1 MHLFIEGRG
10 ERVLPDTVSHSAN
23 SSEQAATETS
33 VISDYLVQFWGVM
46 HTQVGGKKRKKAPSA
61 ESIGVD

>member
-46 HTQVGGKKRKKAPSA
+46 HTQVGGKKKEKSPISRKYWC
-61 ESIGVD
+61 